1 MNNLRVGT
9 ASEVSPVLQKHI
21 YILLGKVSITV
32 ILAFSLE
39 TVLAVLDI
47 SGEVAA
53 LSRVTWL
60 SSQLLFSYASTR
72 SRTYSMITWLLFS
85 SQMLFFAPLYTF
97 FLQRSSEVK
106 ITSRAEGLWR
116 MSLPKPRL

>member
-85 SQMLFFAPLYTF
+85 SQMLFFAPLCTF
-97 FLQRSSEVK
+97 FFTKVK
-106 ITSRAEGLWR
+106 
-116 MSLPKPRL
+116 